1 MRWAGSVLSD
11 NPGLLAG
18 ADKHRDKYISSIS
31 NMPRNYSEGA
41 QVKRLRTASPR
52 PRPPSNNE
60 SRGRP
65 ASLRWRRAARVMIT
79 AVHMY
84 TPPSTSPHNLHV
96 YMEQAYHAKQSVLK
110 YESPRGNRER
120 TAKERKTNQMAF
132 GVLPPQTPKPCR
144 SFLKKDHAASIG
156 SRRVVGERELL
167 PLRDCFNIRI

>member
-41 QVKRLRTASPR
+41 QVKRLRAASPR

-65 ASLRWRRAARVMIT
+65 ASLRWCRAARAMIT

-110 YESPRGNRER
+110 YESPRDNRER
-120 TAKERKTNQMAF
+120 TTKERKTNQMAF
-132 GVLPPQTPKPCR
+132 GVFPP
-144 SFLKKDHAASIG
+144 
-156 SRRVVGERELL
+156 L